1 MQEVTRKIRKCIL
14 EEKMCIKNI
23 IYIKNIRNNKY
34 TLKFH
39 TPVKF
44 YVKSIFIS
52 KEIFLLCIK
61 IKTTLSIECCNCFN
75 LFLKKIQSTSN
86 IKIFIK
92 NKKEFPNKQE
102 YFRKRIL
109 QGAFNI
115 IKEEIFYC
123 LPHLGKHN
131 YHNCNNYSTR

>member
-1 MQEVTRKIRKCIL
+1 MQEVIRNIKKCIIQ
-14 EEKMCIKNI
+14 EKMCMTSI

-34 TLKFH
+34 MLKFH

-44 YVKSIFIS
+44 YIKSIFIS
-52 KEIFLLCIK
+52 KGIFFLCIK

-75 LFLKKIQSTSN
+75 LFLKKIQSSSN
-86 IKIFIK
+86 VKIFLK
-92 NKKEFPNKQE
+92 NKKEFSKKKE
-102 YFRKRIL
+102 YFRKKIL

-115 IKEEIFYC
+115 IKEEIFYF

-131 YHNCNNYSTR
+131 YHNCNNYSTK